1 MNVSQAGFRK
11 KFVEMA
17 QSRDS
22 RLILALDTTDAQK
35 ARAVLEKCGHELAA
49 VKLHPEHALLWGKT
63 HKELVREIKNAS
75 GLPIVL
81 DAKLADV
88 GHSNAMKAYY
98 YFGQGYDAIICH
110 AFPGEAAVKAIV
122 DAADA
127 SERGVF
133 VLCAMTSPGHLFSKD
148 IVKKAAEITKNAD
161 AAGAIAPGNQYDVI
175 ALVRKELGTQPL
187 ILSPGIGAQGGD
199 AAKAAKAGTDF
210 AIVGRSIIEAQ
221 DPAEEARRLR
231 KSFNA
236 VI

>member
-1 MNVSQAGFRK
+1 MTQSLFRK

-22 RLILALDTTDAQK
+22 RLILALDTADAQK
-35 ARAVLEKCGHELAA
+35 ARDVLEKCGHELAA
-49 VKLHPEHALLWGKT
+49 VKTHPEHALLWGKP
-63 HKELVREIKNAS
+63 HKELVREIKNIA
-75 GLPIVL
+75 GLPVVL

-88 GHSNAMKAYY
+88 GHSNAMKANY

-110 AFPGEAAVKAIV
+110 AFPGEEAVRAIV
-122 DAADA
+122 DAAGE
-127 SERGVF
+127 ERGVF
-133 VLCAMTSPGHLFSKD
+133 VLCAMTSPGHLFSRD
-148 IVKKAAEITKNAD
+148 IVKKAAEIAKNTG

-175 ALVRKELGTQPL
+175 SLIRKELGTQAL

-210 AIVGRSIIEAQ
+210 AIVGRSIIGAHN
-221 DPAEEARRLR
+221 PAEEARRLR
-231 KSFNA
+231 KAFNA

>member
-1 MNVSQAGFRK
+1 MLLPQSVFRK
-11 KFVEMA
+11 RFIETA

-22 RLILALDTTDAQK
+22 RLILALDVTDWQK
-35 ARAVLEKCGHELAA
+35 AADVLGKSGHELAA

-63 HKELVREIKNAS
+63 HKELVREIKNIT
-75 GLPIVL
+75 GLPVIL

-88 GHSNAMKAYY
+88 AHSNAMKANY
-98 YFGQGYDAIICH
+98 YFPQGYDAVICH
-110 AFPGEAAVKAIV
+110 AFPGEEAVKAIV
-122 DAADA
+122 EAAG
-127 SERGVF
+127 EGRGVF
-133 VLCAMTSPGHLFSKD
+133 VLCAMTSPGHLFSKE
-148 IVKKAAEITKNAD
+148 IVKKAAEITRASG
-161 AAGAIAPGNQYDVI
+161 AAGAIAPGNQYDVL
-175 ALVRKELGTQPL
+175 ALVRKELGTQAL

-221 DPAEEARRLR
+221 NPAEEARRLR